1 MNFVKD
7 MDKKLSLL
15 LFSLI
20 PILLLVPTASYSDSL
35 VPAWVKNTAKW
46 YGEDKISEKEFV
58 NAIEFLIKK
67 NIIKLTD
74 DIPKI
79 IVPKADDTK
88 EQLVQKGIEILEA
101 QDYDQA
107 LVFFNKAL
115 EKDPED
121 LRALVDKGVALAKQG
136 KFKDA
141 NEIFTFAIK
150 VSEKKGKVDYAAV
163 TNAGIVLSIYGD
175 PGDAIKLFDRVIENK
190 DKVRQETLVASYVNK
205 GVTVLNQGKHEE
217 SLAIFDKALEIEPN
231 RLGALIN
238 KANALQELGRL
249 DEAAEY
255 FHRAW
260 AIDKD
265 PLSWTPRFVIVK
277 E

>member
-1 MNFVKD
+1 MN
-7 MDKKLSLL
+7 KKFLL
-15 LFSLI
+15 LLI
-20 PILLLVPTASYSDSL
+20 SVVPILILLSTPSYSESL
-35 VPAWVKNTAKW
+35 VPIWVKNTAKW
-46 YGEDKISEKEFV
+46 FGEDKISEKEFV
-58 NAIEFLIKK
+58 NAMEYLIKK
-67 NIIKLTD
+67 NIIKLKEDSPTV
-74 DIPKI
+74 

-88 EQLVQKGIEILEA
+88 EELVQKGVQVLEA
-101 QDYDQA
+101 HDYDQA

-121 LRALVDKGVALAKQG
+121 LRALVDKGIALAKQG

-141 NEIFTFAIK
+141 NEIFIFAIK

-175 PGDAIKLFDRVIENK
+175 PNDALKFFDRVIANK
-190 DKVRQETLVASYVNK
+190 EQVRKETLVATYVNK
-205 GVTVLNQGKHEE
+205 GVTLLNQGKHQE
-217 SLAIFDKALEIEPN
+217 SLEFFDKALEIEPN
-231 RLGALIN
+231 RLGAIIN
-238 KANALQELGRL
+238 KANALQDLNRL

-255 FHRAW
+255 FHKAW

-265 PLSWTPRFVIVK
+265 PLSWTPRYVIIK